1 MKRLLTTIVMLA
13 FICCMAAQ
21 LPPKREFRGVWMPT
35 VTGEYTGL
43 SEKEM
48 KSKLIGQLD
57 RMQELGINA
66 VLFQVRPEADAWYRS
81 RFEPWS
87 RFITGR
93 QGQDPGWDPTEFMID
108 ECHKRCIEFH
118 AWINPYR
125 VKTSAATALDA
136 RHLYNRHPEMFIE
149 YGGQTFFNPALKE
162 SREFI
167 CRIIK
172 DIATHYDIDAI
183 HMDDYFYPYPK
194 AGETLPDLYDFTARS
209 RGFKDIGEWRRDN
222 VNKLIKQIR
231 DTIDSA
237 APWVQF
243 GISPFGIYRNIGS
256 DPRGSRTK
264 GLQNYDDL
272 YADVLLWI
280 DEGWIDYVAPQ
291 LYWEVGHPAADYNEL
306 LRWWSDNVND
316 HCLLYIGQDV
326 ARSVKGENQQRMK
339 LDSLRADHDI
349 DGYCLY
355 PVKQVMAN
363 TGNYAKVLYTSY
375 NATPALPHVA
385 KRFEGQRPKKVR
397 SVKVADTSDGM
408 MLFWNTRKVKDCFKE
423 PTKFC
428 VYRFDRK
435 KDINL
440 GQSSAIVSITADRYT
455 KILPTE
461 GKRKQYY
468 VITAIDRF
476 NNESKQVVKK
486 VKLKN

>member
-1 MKRLLTTIVMLA
+1 M
-13 FICCMAAQ
+13 
-21 LPPKREFRGVWMPT
+21 
-35 VTGEYTGL
+35 
-43 SEKEM
+43 
-48 KSKLIGQLD
+48 
-57 RMQELGINA
+57 
-66 VLFQVRPEADAWYRS
+66 
-81 RFEPWS
+81 
-87 RFITGR
+87 
-93 QGQDPGWDPTEFMID
+93 
-108 ECHKRCIEFH
+108 
-118 AWINPYR
+118 
-125 VKTSAATALDA
+125 
-136 RHLYNRHPEMFIE
+136 
-149 YGGQTFFNPALKE
+149 
-162 SREFI
+162 
-167 CRIIK
+167 
-172 DIATHYDIDAI
+172 
-183 HMDDYFYPYPK
+183 
-194 AGETLPDLYDFTARS
+194 PDLYDFTARS